1 MDYLKGKPIGLML
14 IIGLVMALAV
24 PALAS
29 DYPAKP
35 ITLVIPYPAG
45 GSTDV
50 TGRVLAT
57 AAKRYF
63 GQPIIVENKGG
74 GGGTVGPNLVIS
86 KPADGYTIGIM
97 ASTTVT
103 ISWHMGKMNFNPIED
118 VNHIMRYT
126 GYLYG
131 FVVRAD
137 SPWKTLQDF
146 VKYAKEN
153 PGKVTYGTTGVGT
166 GPHLAMEQLSY
177 MAGMQLVHV
186 PYKGGAECNTALLGG
201 HVDSVSDS
209 TSWGPLVDA
218 GKFRLL
224 TVYTAARSARY
235 PQVPTLKEL
244 GFDMVFPSPLEIMG
258 PKTLPHPIVQKVLD
272 SFKKAL
278 DDPEYQT
285 VLKKYDMATTFLN
298 SEDCEKADRSE
309 AEELKKIVQKLGMY
323 KK

>member
-1 MDYLKGKPIGLML
+1 MERKNVRYAAL
-14 IIGLVMALAV
+14 ISAFVFILALGI
-24 PALAS
+24 PALAA
-29 DYPAKP
+29 DYPTKP

-50 TGRVLAT
+50 TGRVLAA
-57 AAKRYF
+57 AAKKYF
-63 GQPIIVENKGG
+63 GQPVIVENKGG
-74 GGGTVGPNLVIS
+74 GGGTVGPNLVIA
-86 KPADGYTIGIM
+86 KPADGYTLGIM

-103 ISWHMGKMNFNPIED
+103 ISWHMGKCNFNPIDD

-137 SPWKTLQDF
+137 APWKTFKDF
-146 VKYAKEN
+146 VKYVKES
-153 PGKVTYGTTGVGT
+153 PGKVTYGTTGVGA
-166 GPHLAMEQLSY
+166 GPHLAMEQISH
-177 MAGMQLVHV
+177 MAGMKMTHV
-186 PYKGGAECNTALLGG
+186 PYKGGAECNSALLGG

-224 TVYTAARSARY
+224 VVYTGARSARY
-235 PQVPTLKEL
+235 PDVPTLKEL
-244 GFDMVFPSPLEIMG
+244 GFDMIFPSPLEIMG
-258 PKTLPHPIVQKVLD
+258 PKALPLPIVKKVQD

-285 VLKKYDMATTFLN
+285 ILKKYDMATTYLN
-298 SEDCEKADRSE
+298 SEDCEKADQKE
-309 AEELKKIVQKLGMY
+309 AEDLKKIVMQLGMY